1 MTCAARLHGDPT
13 GLACTGADDHEFGC
27 TFESTSGMAHHRHED
42 DGGES

>member
-27 TFESTSGMAHHRHED
+27 TFESTSGGHDAHWESSHE
-42 DGGES
+42 

>member
-27 TFESTSGMAHHRHED
+27 TFESTSGVPDAHWESSHE
-42 DGGES
+42 